1 MDNASSW
8 ALTLH
13 AGFIGSLVWGTRD
26 EICFG
31 DRDELP
37 ARRTPIEAGKV
48 VAESPSAPLI
58 RNNSFLLLWTGQ
70 FISQMGDRLAM
81 VAFPW
86 LVYESTRSTL
96 STGVVF
102 ALYTLPY
109 ILFGPVAGV
118 LIDRLNKRSVMVVA
132 DVLRAALVVMVPF
145 AASHSLFAVYVL
157 SFTMA
162 TAAVFFEPSKLAL
175 LPDIVPPGGLMRAN
189 SLMATGENLTEIL
202 GYTLAG
208 FMLAFV
214 STTTAF
220 RIDSAS
226 FAISAVAL
234 VLMKYRAPLQER
246 AAAAS
251 SLWHELREGFRFLR
265 RHRGLFWNTVMIVMS
280 MAGLGAGYPLTF
292 FLAVNVLGGGTRAFG
307 IFEAVIATGYL
318 VGSIALAAMATRVR
332 KGHAMIFGLASMGLS
347 LAAIA
352 LANNTWQA
360 CIPLFVSGV
369 ANSVVAIA
377 VDTYLQEA
385 VPQEL
390 RGRVFGV
397 RFTLAQGTYALSVL
411 IGGALAGVFD
421 VRVLFVVAGAL
432 IAVPAIAGLF
442 VRDIREA

>member
-1 MDNASSW
+1 
-8 ALTLH
+8 
-13 AGFIGSLVWGTRD
+13 
-26 EICFG
+26 
-31 DRDELP
+31 
-37 ARRTPIEAGKV
+37 
-48 VAESPSAPLI
+48 
-58 RNNSFLLLWTGQ
+58 
-70 FISQMGDRLAM
+70 M

-86 LVYESTRSTL
+86 LVYESTGSTL

-109 ILFGPVAGV
+109 IFFGPLAGV
-118 LIDRLNKRSVMVVA
+118 LIDRFNKRSVMVVA
-132 DVLRAALVVMVPF
+132 DVLRAALVATVPF

-157 SFTMA
+157 SFAMA

-175 LPDIVPPGGLMRAN
+175 LPDIVPPGHLMRAN

-208 FMLAFV
+208 FTLAFV

-226 FAISAVAL
+226 FAVSAAAL

-246 AAAAS
+246 GAETAS
-251 SLWHELREGFRFLR
+251 TLRHELREGFRFLR
-265 RHRGLFWNTVMIVMS
+265 RHRGLFWNTIMIVMS

-307 IFEAVIATGYL
+307 VFEAVIAAGYL
-318 VGSIALAAMATRVR
+318 VGSIVLAAMATRIR
-332 KGHAMIFGLASMGLS
+332 KGHAMILGLATMGLS
-347 LAAIA
+347 LAVIA

-360 CIPLFVSGV
+360 CIPLFISGV

-421 VRVLFVVAGAL
+421 VRVLFIVAGVL
-432 IAVPAIAGLF
+432 ITVPAVAGLF